1 MNTCVH
7 LSPYYSSWLPIPY
20 SRVWVLAAVRLIYP
34 IAARWVWQRN
44 WHHQRECG
52 PACGSPAQQ
61 RCLQHSLRFL
71 STQWRHTHTHIYTV
85 WSLKLKPLLCAVGV
99 WAGGFWVYSFERTD
113 KRQQI
118 FNDSLNQAIT
128 KKQKGK
134 NESMKRDK
142 IAHLIWQQKHICL

>member
-1 MNTCVH
+1 MHV
-7 LSPYYSSWLPIPY
+7 SPYCSSWLPIPY

-61 RCLQHSLRFL
+61 RCLQRSLRFL
-71 STQWRHTHTHIYTV
+71 STQWIHTHT
-85 WSLKLKPLLCAVGV
+85 SLVSKLNPLPCTVGV
-99 WAGGFWVYSFERTD
+99 WAGGFWVYAARRTD

-118 FNDSLNQAIT
+118 FNDSLKSSYYT
-128 KKQKGK
+128 KKEKKKAK
-134 NESMKRDK
+134 NESVKHDK
-142 IAHLIWQQKHICL
+142 ITHLIWKQTQ